1 MALSLSKEFIRN
13 LYNQRSQEKQVN
25 GYPLAVS
32 PLVVSIWKRL
42 QQNNEKYR
50 RIFENAAVG
59 IYQATLQG
67 QFLTVNPTL
76 AEIFG
81 YESAQ
86 EIIANSSINLKA
98 KVYVDTNR
106 HQELVRLLQ
115 EQSAVWRF
123 ESQVYRKDGS
133 KIWISENGRL
143 LYNTKGELVGYEGTV
158 EDITYRKQA
167 EVALNEA
174 LEKAKE
180 LSELNSQFA
189 SMVSH
194 ELKNSLTIILV
205 STDLLRLHS
214 QKMTAEEKLNRLEK
228 IRSAVKNMTGLLEGV
243 LTISKAEAGN
253 INLENVRVDVKGF
266 FQEIWQDV
274 QAMTK
279 TNHQFKVICDHS
291 ACVTLATDIRLLRQ
305 IFFNL
310 ILNAVKYSPNATQ
323 VECEFSCQGAEAKFR
338 IKDEGIGI
346 LPEDKENLFK
356 IFHRGKNA
364 RRFEGN
370 GLGLALVKK
379 AVDLHGGNISVESK
393 VGVGTI
399 FTITLPKLS
408 G

>member
-1 MALSLSKEFIRN
+1 MTVSLSKEFTRN
-13 LYNQRSQEKQVN
+13 LHEHRSQERQAN
-25 GYPLAVS
+25 GHPPEAG

-42 QQNNEKYR
+42 RQNDEKYR
-50 RIFENAAVG
+50 RIFENAVVG
-59 IYQATLQG
+59 IYQATLHG
-67 QFLTVNPTL
+67 EFLTANPTL

-81 YESAQ
+81 YESAH
-86 EIIANSSINLKA
+86 EMTARGINLKA

-106 HQELVRLLQ
+106 HQELARLLQ
-115 EQSAVWRF
+115 QQSAVWRF
-123 ESQVYRKDGS
+123 ESQVYRQDGS
-133 KIWISENGRL
+133 LIWISENGRL
-143 LYNTKGELVGYEGTV
+143 LYDARGELVGYEGTV
-158 EDITYRKQA
+158 EDITHRKHA
-167 EVALNEA
+167 EGALNEA
-174 LEKAKE
+174 LEKATE

-214 QKMTAEEKLNRLEK
+214 QKMTADDKLKRLDK

-243 LTISKAEAGN
+243 LAIGKAEAGN
-253 INLENVRVDVKGF
+253 IHLERVPVDVKAF

-279 TNHQFKVICDHS
+279 TNHKFKMTCDRS

-305 IFFNL
+305 IFVNL
-310 ILNAVKYSPNATQ
+310 ILNAVKYSPNASQ
-323 VECEFSCQGAEAKFR
+323 VECEFSGEGEEARFR

-346 LPEDKENLFK
+346 LPEDKENLFEV
-356 IFHRGKNA
+356 FHRGRNTSGI
-364 RRFEGN
+364 EGT
-370 GLGLALVKK
+370 GLGLAIVKK
-379 AVDLHGGNISVESK
+379 AVDLHGGQVFVESQ
-393 VGVGTI
+393 VGVGTT

>member
-1 MALSLSKEFIRN
+1 MAVSLSKEFIRN
-13 LYNQRSQEKQVN
+13 LSNQKSQEKQVN
-25 GYPLAVS
+25 GYPLAAS

-42 QQNNEKYR
+42 RQNNEKYR
-50 RIFENAAVG
+50 RIFENATVG

-67 QFLTVNPTL
+67 QFLIANPTL

-86 EIIANSSINLKA
+86 EIITNSINLKA
-98 KVYVDTNR
+98 KVYIDTNR

-115 EQSAVWRF
+115 EQSAVWKF

-133 KIWISENGRL
+133 TIWISENCRL
-143 LYNTKGELVGYEGTV
+143 LYNTKGELVGYEGIV
-158 EDITYRKQA
+158 EDVTYRKQA
-167 EVALNEA
+167 EIALNEA
-174 LEKAKE
+174 LEKAKA

-205 STDLLRLHS
+205 STDFLRLHS
-214 QKMTAEEKLNRLEK
+214 QKMTAEEKLNRLDK
-228 IRSAVKNMTGLLEGV
+228 IRSAVRNMTGLLEVV
-243 LTISKAEAGN
+243 LTISKAETGN
-253 INLENVRVDVKGF
+253 INLENVRLDVNAF

-274 QAMTK
+274 QAITK
-279 TNHQFKVICDHS
+279 TNHQFKITCAHN

-323 VECEFSCQGAEAKFR
+323 VECEFSSLEAEAKFR

-356 IFHRGKNA
+356 IFQRGKNA
-364 RRFEGN
+364 KRFEGN

-379 AVDLHGGNISVESK
+379 AVDLHGGHISVESQ
-393 VGVGTI
+393 VGGGTV

-408 G
+408 D